1 MNSALGSMKA
11 SDQPGAGYAIDL
23 RVFSRY
29 PLARG
34 SPDVAACRPS
44 LFGPISNTAFQE
56 VRFHSHEA
64 QCSGHALANFA
75 SVNAVG
81 DDLAPARQISSPL
94 FDMVRRAM
102 KRIGQKR
109 IGAGKISIA
118 PHVDY
123 DRRRFGAKPCIKGIW
138 GYRVFTVVHAQSPR
152 RIERCAELGQAPS
165 NGESAFPRGSF

>member
-1 MNSALGSMKA
+1 MREFHTIDVVRNPTRLLSNSEYLILRHVDEFCIGIDEA
-11 SDQPGAGYAIDL
+11 SDQPGTSNTIDL
-23 RVFSRY
+23 WVFSRH

-34 SPDVAACRPS
+34 RPDVAACRHS
-44 LFGPISNTAFQE
+44 LFGPTSNTAFQE
-56 VRFHSHEA
+56 VCFDSHEA

-102 KRIGQKR
+102 KRVGHER
-109 IGAGKISIA
+109 IGVGKISIA

-123 DRRRFGAKPCIKGIW
+123 DRRRFGAKPCIEGIW
-138 GYRVFTVVHAQSPR
+138 G
-152 RIERCAELGQAPS
+152 
-165 NGESAFPRGSF
+165 N